1 MRHRHALLACL
12 ALAVGCKRS
21 EQAPS
26 PSPSASAAAPKASAA
41 PVVLRAPVAAGI
53 PVEPAKIAAVVNRN
67 NEPAWTGNPGT
78 VRGLVTATGDRPP
91 KQKLTD
97 VPAGCERATEMY
109 GTLFRE
115 GMMRSLA
122 DVLVTVTEYKGY
134 VPARE
139 DTVLLAA
146 SGCAWDRRTIA
157 VTYGQR
163 IDVVSKDKRSYMPQ
177 LLGGSKQAILLATP
191 GGAPV
196 PLYPSQPRAYQVVD
210 AANEFMVSN
219 LIVLRYSTHAV
230 TRLDGHY
237 EIGGI
242 PPGEV
247 KVTAFLPAIMGIVE
261 KKVTVPAGGSLN
273 VDFEIPFVAPPGG
286 AAKPAPPTQRAGAKA
301 PSPKP

>member
-1 MRHRHALLACL
+1 MRHRIVLFGCL

-26 PSPSASAAAPKASAA
+26 PPPSASAAAPKSSAA
-41 PVVLRAPVAAGI
+41 PVILRAPVAAGI
-53 PVEPAKIAAVVNRN
+53 PIEPAKIAAVVNSSN
-67 NEPAWTGNPGT
+67 QPAWSGNAGT
-78 VRGLVTATGDRPP
+78 VHGLVTATGDPPP
-91 KQKLTD
+91 KQKLKD
-97 VPAGCERATEMY
+97 VPAGCERANEMY

-139 DTVLLAA
+139 DVVTLAG

-163 IDVVSKDKRSYMPQ
+163 IDVVSKDKRTYMPQ
-177 LLGGSKQAILLATP
+177 LLGGSKQAVLLAMP
-191 GGAPV
+191 GGDPI
-196 PLYPSQPRAYQVVD
+196 PLYPSQPRVYHVMD
-210 AANEFMVSN
+210 AANEFMVAN
-219 LIVLRYSTHAV
+219 VIVLRYATFAV

-242 PPGEV
+242 PPGDV

-261 KKVTVPAGGSLN
+261 KKVSVPAGGNLKI
-273 VDFEIPFVAPPGG
+273 DFEIPYAAPPAS
-286 AAKPAPPTQRAGAKA
+286 AAQPAAPTQRAGTKA